1 MGKSEDK
8 GKKALLIVA
17 VAFVVLAALSF
28 MLFLAVA
35 QTDFGGFEKKLA
47 VIQVKGDIVMDST
60 DFSQSAGALGLVQ
73 QIDDADNDGSVSAIF
88 FDIDSGGGEIV
99 ATHQVVEKIR
109 ETKKPTISYIGSV
122 GASGAYYIAAATDYV
137 IADPFSVTGS
147 IGALWMLPN
156 VKKLLDDFGVKMDV
170 VRSGGLKALPN
181 PFEEISPEQKQLIS
195 GMVSESFEQFKSDV
209 LEFRG
214 GKVSPQSLSQI
225 TDGRIISGKQALE
238 MKLVDQLLTREKAI
252 KKAAEIAGIK
262 GKPAL
267 KEFGAKRISLFD
279 IFAQSGHAF
288 ADGIKS
294 SLEFSGTQA
303 IRS

>member
-225 TDGRIISGKQALE
+225 TDGRIISGKQALK